1 MTGLLLIDKPSGP
14 TSHDVVARI
23 RKTAHERSVGH
34 TGTLDPRATGLL
46 LLLCGKATRLST
58 LLMGHDKTYDA
69 RVALGVATETDDAE
83 GEAIGELNPARPSRT
98 ALDAALEGFRGTFAQ
113 EPPAHS
119 AKRVGGH
126 RAYDLARADKAV
138 PLAPVDVTV
147 RTLQCQNYDEAA
159 GTIDLR
165 VTASSGFYVRALAR
179 DLGRALGCGAH
190 LAALRRTH
198 VGDFDVAK
206 AIPLDEAERLGV
218 DLVRHL
224 RSPREAL
231 PDLLEVIVTPL
242 GLTRA
247 LHGNPLGPEHLTRHW
262 LPPSTHTAH
271 VKVLDDA
278 GQLVA
283 LAHSRGGALHPTTVL
298 ADAPVVEGRR

>member
-23 RKTAHERSVGH
+23 RNTARERSVGH

-69 RVALGVATETDDAE
+69 RVALGVATDTDDADGVAVGAVTAE
-83 GEAIGELNPARPSRT
+83 RPSRE
-98 ALDAALEGFRGTFAQ
+98 ALDAALTSFRGTFPQ

-138 PLAPVDVTV
+138 ALEPVDVTV
-147 RTLQCQNYDEAA
+147 HALECTGYDADQ
-159 GTIDLR
+159 GTVDLR

-190 LAALRRTH
+190 LATLRRTH
-198 VGDFDVAK
+198 VGDFDVRDAV
-206 AIPLDEAERLGV
+206 PLDEAERLGE
-218 DLVRHL
+218 DLVQHL
-224 RSPREAL
+224 RSPRQAL
-231 PDLLEVIVTPL
+231 PDLVEVTVTPM
-242 GLTRA
+242 GLSRA
-247 LHGNPLGPEHLTRHW
+247 LHGNPLSPEHLTRHW
-262 LPPSTHTAH
+262 LPPSNHTGQ
-271 VKVLDDA
+271 VKVLD
-278 GQLVA
+278 GTGNLVA
-283 LAHSRGGALHPTTVL
+283 LARSRGGALHPSMVL
-298 ADAPVVEGRR
+298 MDAEAVN